1 MIQRIQSVLLFLV
14 GCLMVACLF
23 LNGWQKISLDLN
35 EKATLTSTELTHSLR
50 ASDGTPMDTLY
61 QQSTWYIAAL
71 FGIAGLVAFLSIF
84 QFKNRLLQM
93 KIGSLNTVFI
103 AGGIAAIIITSKTGE
118 NLFNPTLTGNFGPA
132 FYLAILAM
140 ILNIIANRFI
150 LRDEKLVRSVD
161 RIR

>member
-14 GCLMVACLF
+14 GCIMIACLF

-35 EKATLTSTELTHSLR
+35 EKATLSSTHLTHSLR
-50 ASDGTPMDTLY
+50 ASDGTPMDVLY
-61 QQSTWYIAAL
+61 QQNTWYIAAL
-71 FGIAGLVAFLSIF
+71 FGAAALVAFVSIF

-93 KIGSLNTVFI
+93 KIGSLNTLLI
-103 AGGIAAIIITSKTGE
+103 AAGIAAIVILSKTGE
-118 NLFNPTLTGNFGPA
+118 NLFNPTLTGNFGLA
-132 FYLAILAM
+132 FYLGILAL